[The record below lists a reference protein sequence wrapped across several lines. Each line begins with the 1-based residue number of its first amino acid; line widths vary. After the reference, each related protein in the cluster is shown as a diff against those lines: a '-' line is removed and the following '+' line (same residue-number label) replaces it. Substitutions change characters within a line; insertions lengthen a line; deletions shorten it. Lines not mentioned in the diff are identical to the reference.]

1 MVGPYKGKNQGKKSS
16 DAHVKKYPET
26 AYANLEDSTGYLE
39 KQAKIEKH
47 DAKALK
53 GNRCPNYRQ

>member
-1 MVGPYKGKNQGKKSS
+1 MIGPYKGKDEAKKTS
-16 DAHVKKYPET
+16 DSKRKKYSEKH
-26 AYANLEDSTGYLE
+26 YANLEDSTGYLE

-53 GNRCPNYRQ
+53 GNRCPDYRQ